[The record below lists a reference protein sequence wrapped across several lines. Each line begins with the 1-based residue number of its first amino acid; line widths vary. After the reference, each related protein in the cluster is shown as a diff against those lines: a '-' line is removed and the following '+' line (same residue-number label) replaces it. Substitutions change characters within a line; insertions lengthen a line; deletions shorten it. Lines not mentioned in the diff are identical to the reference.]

1 MELVEYYKQ
10 YPNREINSGIYKI
23 VLDESKI
30 SDNLKV
36 RFKKEFGDNCLWV
49 GLSKDFKARLRK
61 HRTFDY
67 MGTGILYG
75 LSKIYND
82 KIQKKSLNYIENLKK
97 EYGKYYYITPR
108 SPYYGY
114 KDEFKYEFIDT
125 WISIYRKEYGQY
137 FKLLPL
143 SDNRCYKEEVRWIK
157 KLNPICNIYRGK

>member
-67 MGTGILYG
+67 MGTGIFYG

-82 KIQKKSLNYIENLKK
+82 KIQKKSLNSI
-97 EYGKYYYITPR
+97 R
-108 SPYYGY
+108 SPWYGY

-137 FKLLPL
+137 LKLLPL